1 MGLKRKHI
9 RGKKQARS
17 PQTLWDLGSE
27 NSERYMENNYSI
39 FISGTE
45 SYSEIDIQGNKV
57 SNTISQFDFFQS

>member
-1 MGLKRKHI
+1 MGLKRKGI

-17 PQTLWDLGSE
+17 PQTLRDLGSE